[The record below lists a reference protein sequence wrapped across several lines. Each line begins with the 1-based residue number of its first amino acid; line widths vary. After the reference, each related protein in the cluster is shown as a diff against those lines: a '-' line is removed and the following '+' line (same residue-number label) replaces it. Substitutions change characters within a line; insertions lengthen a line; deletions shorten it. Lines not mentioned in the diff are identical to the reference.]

1 MTAVCVRRTG
11 LPLVLA
17 GLAAV
22 GLCGCGAQYLQQGGG
37 SISIAQSGTHPFLL
51 VMKAC
56 GNGVA
61 TTCALDLTNG
71 STQVVITALPPDG
84 QAIHLSAGTWTAVS
98 GTMPRQKVPPAGYCR
113 DSEEIG
119 VFCVTGKGEWSL
131 VVWPAGG

>member
-1 MTAVCVRRTG
+1 M
-11 LPLVLA
+11 
-17 GLAAV
+17 
-22 GLCGCGAQYLQQGGG
+22 
-37 SISIAQSGTHPFLL
+37 
-51 VMKAC
+51 
-56 GNGVA
+56 A